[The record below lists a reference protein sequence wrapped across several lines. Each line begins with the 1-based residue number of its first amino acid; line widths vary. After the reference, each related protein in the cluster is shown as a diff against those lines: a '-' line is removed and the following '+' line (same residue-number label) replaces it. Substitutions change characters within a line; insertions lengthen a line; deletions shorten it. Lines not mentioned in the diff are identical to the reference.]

1 MYVIYAGT
9 TMENQNAKSEH
20 DDNDDNEVEEVKEV
34 KEDDGDVI
42 GIAIGECP
50 GI

>member
-20 DDNDDNEVEEVKEV
+20 DDNDDNEVEEVKE
-34 KEDDGDVI
+34 DDGDVI
-42 GIAIGECP
+42 GIAIGERP

>member
-1 MYVIYAGT
+1 MQ
-9 TMENQNAKSEH
+9 NQNAKSEH

-42 GIAIGECP
+42 GIAIGERP